1 MTNLIWTRAKRIW
14 KDGDVRIIKR
24 FALFPI
30 TCRKHWDDR
39 IDIETRWL
47 QTVYVAQQLKQL
59 WDEWWWTNK
68 YFSNEAEYEEHL
80 ANEADILEKK

>member
-1 MTNLIWTRAKRIW
+1 MTNLIWTRVKRIW
-14 KDGDVRIIKR
+14 EDGDMRIVRR

-30 TCRKHWDDR
+30 TCRRYWDDR

-47 QTVYVAQQLKQL
+47 QTVYVAQKYTRV
-59 WDEWWWTNK
+59 WSEAWWINK
-68 YFSNEAEYEEHL
+68 HFSTEAEYEEHL